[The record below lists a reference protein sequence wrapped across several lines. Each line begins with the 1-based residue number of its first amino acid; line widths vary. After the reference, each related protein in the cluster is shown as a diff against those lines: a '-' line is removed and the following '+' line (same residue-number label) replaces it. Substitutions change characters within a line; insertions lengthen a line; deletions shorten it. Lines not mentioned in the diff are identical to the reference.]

1 MDSFDRT
8 RYPALAL
15 WWDELDAGL
24 RTKQTLDVLWGI
36 ACEEFHA
43 LEYERMNI
51 ATLAESHLE
60 EARRLAAKARKELI
74 PGAA

>member
-1 MDSFDRT
+1 MDSFDRS
-8 RYPALAL
+8 RFPALAL
-15 WWDELDAGL
+15 WWDELDAGF

-51 ATLAESHLE
+51 PALAESHLE
-60 EARRLAAKARKELI
+60 EARRLAAKAQDKLVE
-74 PGAA
+74 GAA